1 MILGARR
8 LFYLCLS
15 TPVIEGLYAVI
26 RNHCRWDNLKLRPR
40 INSQVLGRELISLYL
55 FIHHTER
62 ELLRKWRFLLQWHG
76 IGPGGN
82 LGPTVDQELRC
93 SPFLVTILSRHF
105 SPEGLT
111 VIGADYSSP
120 HSLKSA
126 MQSQDVMSSGDA
138 AGTKKIRF

>member
-15 TPVIEGLYAVI
+15 SPVIECLYAVI

-40 INSQVLGRELISLYL
+40 TNSQVLGRKLISLYL

-62 ELLRKWRFLLQWHG
+62 ELLRKVEVSTTVAWDW
-76 IGPGGN
+76 PSGN
-82 LGPTVDQELRC
+82 LGPTVVQELRC
-93 SPFLVTILSRHF
+93 SLFLVTILSRHF
-105 SPEGLT
+105 FPEGLT
-111 VIGADYSSP
+111 VIGADYSNP

-126 MQSQDVMSSGDA
+126 MQSQDVMCSS
-138 AGTKKIRF
+138 